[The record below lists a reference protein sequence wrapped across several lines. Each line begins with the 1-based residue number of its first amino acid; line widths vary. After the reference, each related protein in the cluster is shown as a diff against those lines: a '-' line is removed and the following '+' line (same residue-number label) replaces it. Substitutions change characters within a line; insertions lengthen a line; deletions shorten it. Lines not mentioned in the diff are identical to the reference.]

1 MEIIRYDVTGLP
13 CEVWTVFKCF
23 KLIIRA
29 INRIV
34 RAREFKKRV
43 FGENNSNLAKTWWNG
58 FLGPPEKSRKV
69 SELSNSLYGP
79 FGGPGPQNFSKFQVF
94 RNIDILCINR
104 IVVEDWL
111 TIYNFEVT
119 KIIFYPPMTS
129 SQWSLNFLKMQIFCE
144 IYTYYT
150 SIELFLNT
158 DCQFITFKLRK
169 LFYEIYD
176 VITAGA

>member
-1 MEIIRYDVTGLP
+1 MAP
-13 CEVWTVFKCF
+13 
-23 KLIIRA
+23 
-29 INRIV
+29 
-34 RAREFKKRV
+34 
-43 FGENNSNLAKTWWNG
+43 
-58 FLGPPEKSRKV
+58 LGDRDPK
-69 SELSNSLYGP
+69 
-79 FGGPGPQNFSKFQVF
+79 NFSKFQVF
-94 RNIDILCINR
+94 RNIDILYINR
-104 IVVEDWL
+104 IVVEHWL

-169 LFYEIYD
+169 LFYPHMTSSHWPLNFVKIQFFSKYD
-176 VITAGA
+176 KLYINQIVFEHWLTIFKF